1 MTSTTSTISVESDG
15 IPIADKEEKDEIG
28 QQYQWNQ
35 EGEKEIP
42 EDENTDTEDLAT
54 VEQVDL
60 AATAEEDASN
70 SEDNQAEEDDREVS
84 LEPSEPGYDV
94 VSGITY

>member
-60 AATAEEDASN
+60 AATAEEDAIN
-70 SEDNQAEEDDREVS
+70 SEDNQAEEDDREFS

-94 VSGITY
+94 VSGKTY